1 MECGMIPFFILDF
14 LENGINGWEVRV
26 LRAVSKMENFGVRE
40 VIPPRF
46 PIFERTSSPPS
57 ENPEGS
63 RPFGYRG
70 FPKEPCL
77 DSVVVES

>member
-1 MECGMIPFFILDF
+1 MDGRE
-14 LENGINGWEVRV
+14 RV
-26 LRAVSKMENFGVRE
+26 LRAVSKMENFGVRK

-57 ENPEGS
+57 EKPEGS

-70 FPKEPCL
+70 FLFTILVDLGGYSFLKFSSKPQKQT
-77 DSVVVES
+77 